1 MQKFKDKLYNY
12 EAPPPEVLWGKII
25 EGLDNEKVV
34 QMPRG
39 IRRKSKFLFYGLT
52 AAASLVIIFVSSLFF
67 NKSNELEQVAN
78 TQISPAFSQLSQ
90 PNKESINLNQQ
101 ILEKIINAPKD
112 EKLLASNYTR
122 NKDHIK
128 KYITIAGA
136 EGQPVKISP
145 KVATLIISAN
155 GQYPSKPV
163 WDDKIDKW
171 QQIML
176 TSTISASSADF
187 IELIQSQSGN

>member
-1 MQKFKDKLYNY
+1 MKKFKNTLHNY
-12 EAPPPEVLWGKII
+12 EAPPPESVWGKIL
-25 EGLDNEKVV
+25 EELDEEKVV

-39 IRRKSKFLFYGLT
+39 ISRKSKFLFYGLT

-67 NKSNELEQVAN
+67 NKSTEILPKTNNQNA
-78 TQISPAFSQLSQ
+78 SSFSQLYQ
-90 PNKESINLNQQ
+90 PNKDSINLNQQ

-112 EKLLASNYTR
+112 EKLLASNYIR
-122 NKDHIK
+122 NNDHIK

-145 KVATLIISAN
+145 KVATLIISAD

-187 IELIQSQSGN
+187 MELIQAQSGN

>member
-1 MQKFKDKLYNY
+1 MQKFNDKLYNY
-12 EAPPPEVLWGKII
+12 EAPPPEVVWSKIVEVI
-25 EGLDNEKVV
+25 DKEKVV

-67 NKSNELEQVAN
+67 KKSAEIMPNTNNKNSAV
-78 TQISPAFSQLSQ
+78 FSQILQ
-90 PNKESINLNQQ
+90 PNKDSINLNQQ
-101 ILEKIINAPKD
+101 ILEKIINAPKN

-128 KYITIAGA
+128 KYITIAGP

-145 KVATLIISAN
+145 KVATLIISAD

-187 IELIQSQSGN
+187 MELVQSQSGN